1 MLLPSE
7 FERLNTQSRFLSA
20 VQQALDDVQAGRV
33 IDDDMLDVVLEGKI
47 AKLQIALE

>member
-1 MLLPSE
+1 MLSPSE

-20 VQQALDDVQAGRV
+20 RQQGLDDAQADRV
-33 IDDDMLDVVLEGKI
+33 INDDMLDVVLEGKI